1 MELALD
7 DFGTEY
13 ATFMRLHALRFDI
26 VKIDKGFVAACD
38 TDLGRA
44 FIRAFVD
51 LANGLGAGI
60 IAEGIETTDQLAKVI
75 GRGLP
80 PGAGLPLVAR
90 DTGRGRRAPAAHRAS
105 CRKRTRSRSGGPAC
119 PPRPDHSRP
128 DRLHCHLTS
137 HRDLI
142 RGADLGAAVD
152 RADRD
157 VGRGVLRL
165 VRRRVR
171 GHRRD
176 RAPDR
181 RTPAPPVS
189 LASPTIASSTSSS
202 HAHAS
207 CCDDGITRAIE
218 WQENVF
224 YATEGSP
231 DGHELVLLAGVEPHY
246 AWREFASVVVGAA
259 LGTEARLVVTLGATP
274 AQTPHTRMPMVQSS
288 SASPVLATNLGLR
301 RPRYE
306 GITGIV
312 GVLQTELD
320 TRSYPAISMQVGVP
334 FYAAGTTNWKAAAA
348 LLRNLEHVTGVP
360 TDHQLLAPAIA
371 EWEAMVDEA
380 LGDSHEG
387 MAMLPR
393 LEAAYDRETEQ
404 QLPSADDLAAEL
416 ERYLREFPPDSSE
429 S

>member
-1 MELALD
+1 MTSSGELIWERPWTARTATLVVAFSGWFDAGSAATGAIEHLIGATGATRLARIAD
-7 DFGTEY
+7 D
-13 ATFMRLHALRFDI
+13 R
-26 VKIDKGFVAACD
+26 
-38 TDLGRA
+38 
-44 FIRAFVD
+44 FVD
-51 LANGLGAGI
+51 L
-60 IAEGIETTDQLAKVI
+60 QQ
-75 GRGLP
+75 
-80 PGAGLPLVAR
+80 
-90 DTGRGRRAPAAHRAS
+90 
-105 CRKRTRSRSGGPAC
+105 
-119 PPRPDHSRP
+119 SRP
-128 DRLHCHLTS
+128 R
-137 HRDLI
+137 
-142 RGADLGAAVD
+142 V
-152 RADRD
+152 
-157 VGRGVLRL
+157 VLR
-165 VRRRVR
+165 
-171 GHRRD
+171 
-176 RAPDR
+176 
-181 RTPAPPVS
+181 
-189 LASPTIASSTSSS
+189 
-202 HAHAS
+202 
-207 CCDDGITRAIE
+207 DGITRAIE

-246 AWREFASVVVGAA
+246 AWREFASVIVSAA

-380 LGDSHEG
+380 LSDSHEG

-404 QLPSADDLAAEL
+404 ELPSADDLAAEL
-416 ERYLREFPPDSSE
+416 ERYLREFPPGSSE